1 MIQFLCLQTVVT
13 LVAEDCC
20 DLRMAERHVSLPK
33 PCANG
38 DVNEWFKR
46 FDICCK
52 ANGWN
57 AATSALKLLTLLEGE
72 ALAVWLELS
81 EEQQGDYAAAKK
93 EICTA
98 MMSMEF
104 VSLDGFHRRKLR
116 PGEPISVFV
125 HELKQ
130 LLEHALPGLEKPA
143 RDTLLL
149 HQFLAS
155 VPDNVS
161 RQLRATG
168 ETLKFDAAVTRAR
181 LLLAIDNHGQTAAVS
196 EKPSEVELLQ
206 EQVALLTEQVA
217 SLHVDS
223 APPKKRWAATL
234 QEPTPLFQLQ

>member
-13 LVAEDCC
+13 LVAEDGC

-57 AATSALKLLTLLEGE
+57 AATSALKLPTLLEGE

-93 EICTA
+93 GICTA
-98 MMSMEF
+98 MMPMEF

-130 LLEHALPGLEKPA
+130 LLEHAMPGLEKPA

-149 HQFLAS
+149 HQFLA
-155 VPDNVS
+155 
-161 RQLRATG
+161 G
-168 ETLKFDAAVTRAR
+168 C
-181 LLLAIDNHGQTAAVS
+181 
-196 EKPSEVELLQ
+196 
-206 EQVALLTEQVA
+206 
-217 SLHVDS
+217 
-223 APPKKRWAATL
+223 
-234 QEPTPLFQLQ
+234 EPTIESYRRNPEIRCRCDTGTTLADHRRSWTDRCSV